1 VIVSLLVRL
10 GAVALL
16 WLAAT
21 ELAAS
26 ALGYG
31 LVAVPVV
38 VATTYAIVPR
48 RRAGVEAVA
57 GPARGLPR
65 RRAGIGAVAGPARGR
80 GTGAASGRPGGG
92 AVDEHHGEK
101 PFARRARGILILV
114 GLAGWVLWRSVVGG
128 VDVARRAVR
137 LPRADV
143 DSRWS
148 VYETRLRSRAARVA
162 LALVMN
168 LMPGSLSA
176 RLDGSRLDVH
186 VIDPALDVH
195 GAIAELEG
203 RLSRVEEAFG

>member
-1 VIVSLLVRL
+1 VIVSLLLRL
-10 GAVALL
+10 GTVAVL

-31 LVAVPVV
+31 LVAVPIV
-38 VATTYAIVPR
+38 VAVTYVLLPWR
-48 RRAGVEAVA
+48 RRGSREPGTAV
-57 GPARGLPR
+57 
-65 RRAGIGAVAGPARGR
+65 
-80 GTGAASGRPGGG
+80 
-92 AVDEHHGEK
+92 
-101 PFARRARGILILV
+101 RRARGILIIF
-114 GLAGWVLWRSVVGG
+114 GLAGWILWRSVFGG
-128 VDVARRAVR
+128 IDVARRAVR

-143 DSRWS
+143 DPRWS

-176 RLDGSRLDVH
+176 RLDGTRLDVH

-195 GAIAELEG
+195 DSIASLER
-203 RLSRVEEAFG
+203 RLASLEEAFG

>member
-1 VIVSLLVRL
+1 MIVSLLVRL
-10 GAVALL
+10 CAVALL

-21 ELAAS
+21 ELAAA

-38 VATTYAIVPR
+38 VAATYAIVPR
-48 RRAGVEAVA
+48 RRAGAGAQPDAGGAGGEPNGRGAGAEPHARRPGA
-57 GPARGLPR
+57 GPDAP
-65 RRAGIGAVAGPARGR
+65 RAGIEPDARG
-80 GTGAASGRPGGG
+80 
-92 AVDEHHGEK
+92 VV
-101 PFARRARGILILV
+101 ARRVRGILILL

-137 LPRADV
+137 LPRPDI
-143 DSRWS
+143 DPRWS

-176 RLDGSRLDVH
+176 RLEGSRLDVH

-195 GAIAELEG
+195 GAIAELER
-203 RLSRVEEAFG
+203 RLSRVEDAFG

>member
-1 VIVSLLVRL
+1 MIVSLLVRL
-10 GAVALL
+10 CAVALL

-38 VATTYAIVPR
+38 VAATYAIVPR
-48 RRAGVEAVA
+48 RGAGVDAEPDA
-57 GPARGLPR
+57 GG
-65 RRAGIGAVAGPARGR
+65 AGGDPDGR
-80 GTGAASGRPGGG
+80 GVDADPEGRG
-92 AVDEHHGEK
+92 VV
-101 PFARRARGILILV
+101 ARRARGILILL

-137 LPRADV
+137 LPRPDV
-143 DSRWS
+143 DPRWS
-148 VYETRLRSRAARVA
+148 VYETRLRSRASRVA

-176 RLDGSRLDVH
+176 RLEGNRLDVH

-195 GAIAELEG
+195 GAIAELER
-203 RLSRVEEAFG
+203 RLSRVEDAFG